1 MNQNTKKEK
10 MITRQTFYLFI
21 LISLTLGFLIG
32 TAYTSFKLA
41 DSRQPGMRQ
50 MPPGMMGN
58 MPKGMPAPEKGT
70 GQDQKPDLAT
80 MADPHI
86 KELQAFLKKNP
97 GNAQAWID
105 LANAFFDLDRFGDAI
120 NAYEKGLAIQP
131 DNPHVLTDLGAM
143 YRRNNAPEKALE
155 VFSKAI
161 AVQPDFET
169 ALFNKGIVYMHDLND
184 IPKAIEAW
192 EQLVKVNPAARTA
205 GGKQVAELVETLK
218 TQVP

>member
-1 MNQNTKKEK
+1 MNQDTKKEK

-58 MPKGMPAPEKGT
+58 MPKGLPAPEKGT

-86 KELQAFLKKNP
+86 KELQAFLKENP
-97 GNAQAWID
+97 GNAQAWIMPF
-105 LANAFFDLDRFGDAI
+105 LI
-120 NAYEKGLAIQP
+120 WT
-131 DNPHVLTDLGAM
+131 VLGMPSMPMRKAWPFSRTIHMFSQTLG
-143 YRRNNAPEKALE
+143 
-155 VFSKAI
+155 
-161 AVQPDFET
+161 
-169 ALFNKGIVYMHDLND
+169 
-184 IPKAIEAW
+184 
-192 EQLVKVNPAARTA
+192 
-205 GGKQVAELVETLK
+205 
-218 TQVP
+218 